1 MPAGYDV
8 SLKLQRFLAVVSNS
22 ISMENH
28 THQRFEQIR
37 NLLKSQPRGLSISD
51 IANILGLQRH
61 VVSKDLTYLQQMG
74 QVEMITIGS
83 SKVFSYAVRKPVFGI
98 LDYTSDAILVL
109 NKEGEI
115 VEMNEPLLSL
125 VNLSRGDLLGR
136 PVRDCPGPLFSALHP
151 DSCETESLEE
161 VGIGYPVPDDPKAV
175 SHFRIRYIPTVFE
188 DAARGTIIFIEE
200 FTEQIRY
207 RDALL
212 LSEEQYKSLVE
223 KQTEIIFR
231 FLPDGSITFAN
242 WRFSTVFG
250 STESEIRG
258 MNFLSLVPESDRA
271 GFKDSLDS
279 LTESDQVRE
288 VDMKLQTTDGIHRFS
303 GTIQAIYNRSN
314 RLLGYHGIARD
325 ITREIAIQEEKQ
337 RYFVQLEFLCRKSL
351 DFLKSRDDR
360 EIIGHLS
367 TGISEIL
374 PGSLTLVFT
383 SEEETGNM
391 NVREIRDEQGINI
404 FQTVIAGEGA
414 AWDVPSSVF
423 GNDEGFVPMMR
434 GNIQEMSQEWET
446 SLIGETLQTRLRIPQ
461 GTQRIYATL
470 MDWEGSIMGAV
481 VICSS
486 HDIPDDCRMVCET
499 LIRMGALTLQ
509 RYLTRKFLTL
519 FDNRFRTIAKNA
531 PLPVAMI
538 SAAGEYLFLNNKFAE
553 TFGYTLD
560 DIPTGKKWFL
570 QAFPDAASM
579 QKARALWVSDLKK
592 SSPGEMRPRKFSVR
606 CKDGSFKTIIFRPV
620 TLADGCQL
628 VLYEDITHREVA
640 EQDRNLLA
648 EIVRSSHDAIIG
660 MTTEGRI
667 QTWNPGAELLY
678 GYTADEVLGRDIG
691 IIFPPELLDEKDML
705 LGRVRKGE
713 FISDFETQRKRKD
726 EKIIDVSVT
735 ISPVFDHDYQIIG
748 TSTIVRD
755 ISARKAE
762 ERLKKLE
769 SQYRDMVD
777 SINVGIYRSTGDP
790 EGRFL
795 WGNSSL
801 VRILGYPSLD
811 SVREVPVSGVFLHAH
826 GRDDLLHELKER
838 GFVRNREVL
847 LKRRDGSVAF
857 VLVTAL
863 ATFKEGGD
871 IAYVNGI
878 VEDITEQRILEKKLA
893 SLQQSE
899 SERGGV

>member
-1 MPAGYDV
+1 MTYD
-8 SLKLQRFLAVVSNS
+8 LNYKNFLSIVKDS

-28 THQRFEQIR
+28 VHQRYDRIR
-37 NLLKSQPRGLSISD
+37 NLLKSQQRGFSISE
-51 IANILGLQRH
+51 IADSLGLKRH
-61 VVSKDLTYLQQMG
+61 VVSKDLTYLQQIG
-74 QVEMITIGS
+74 QVEMVPIGS
-83 SKVFSYAVRKPVFGI
+83 SKIFSYAMRKPISGI
-98 LDYTSDAILVL
+98 LDYASDAVLVL
-109 NKEGEI
+109 NEDGKI
-115 VEMNEPLLSL
+115 VEINEPLLFM
-125 VNLSRGDLLGR
+125 VNLSREDLFGR
-136 PVRDCPGPLFSALHP
+136 WIGDCPGSLFPALHP
-151 DSCETESLEE
+151 DSCETECVEE
-161 VGIGYPVPDDPKAV
+161 VSIRYPVPGDPKAIRHLRV
-175 SHFRIRYIPTVFE
+175 RYIPTIFE
-188 DAARGTIIFIEE
+188 DGAKGTIIFIEE
-200 FTEQIRY
+200 ITEQVRY
-207 RDALL
+207 RDILL
-212 LSEEQYKSLVE
+212 LLEEQYKSIIERL
-223 KQTEIIFR
+223 TEIIFR
-231 FLPDGSITFAN
+231 FMPDGTITHAN
-242 WRFSTVFG
+242 QRFSTIFS
-250 STESEIRG
+250 STESEVRG
-258 MNFLSLVPESDRA
+258 MNFLSLLPESDLA
-271 GFKDSLDS
+271 GFKESLGTLIDSN
-279 LTESDQVRE
+279 QVRE
-288 VDMKLQTTDGIHRFS
+288 VDMKLQTADGVHRFS
-303 GTIQAIYNRSN
+303 GTIQAIYNESN
-314 RLLGYHGIARD
+314 RLHGYHGIARD

-337 RYFVQLEFLCRKSL
+337 RYAAHLELLCRKSR
-351 DFLKSRDDR
+351 DFNRSMDDR

-367 TGISEIL
+367 TGISETI
-374 PGSLTLVFT
+374 PGSLILVFI
-383 SEEETGNM
+383 SDEDTGKM
-391 NVREIRDEQGINI
+391 KVREIRDEQGINI
-404 FQTVIAGEGA
+404 LQNILSGGDFTGGI
-414 AWDVPSSVF
+414 SSSLF
-423 GNDEGFVPMMR
+423 GNDEKFLLMIR
-434 GNIQEMSQEWET
+434 GKIQEISPELGAFLMGQT
-446 SLIGETLQTRLRIPQ
+446 LITRLQIPS
-461 GTQRIYATL
+461 GSRRIYATL
-470 MDWEGSIMGAV
+470 MDWEGFIMGAV
-481 VICSS
+481 VICSP
-486 HDIPDDCRMVCET
+486 IEMLPDSRIVCET
-499 LIRMGALTLQ
+499 LIRMGGLTLQ
-509 RYLTRKFLTL
+509 RYFTRQFMTL
-519 FDNRFRTIAKNA
+519 FDNRFRIVAKNA
-531 PLPVAMI
+531 PLPIAMI
-538 SAAGEYLFLNNKFAE
+538 SSGGEYLFINKKFTE

-570 QAFPDAASM
+570 QAFPDVETM
-579 QKARALWVSDLKK
+579 RKARTLWISDLKE
-592 SSPGEMRPRKFSVR
+592 SSPGEMRPRKFSVH

-620 TLADGCQL
+620 TLVDGCQL
-628 VLYEDITHREVA
+628 VIYEDITHMEA
-640 EQDRNLLA
+640 TEQDRNLLA

-660 MTTEGRI
+660 MTTGGRI
-667 QTWNPGAELLY
+667 QTWNPGAEQLY
-678 GYTADEVLGRDIG
+678 GYTVDEVLGKDIG
-691 IIFPPELLDEKDML
+691 IIFPPDLQEEKEML
-705 LGRVRKGE
+705 LTRVRKGE